1 MSLCTVFSNL
11 ISYPF
16 LNFLVFKSK
25 NEFHSIAVGSIQN
38 KLKGNVL
45 VWVFNNSK
53 IKKRGNVNPSAT
65 HFYVTH

>member
-53 IKKRGNVNPSAT
+53 IKKRGNVNPSAI
-65 HFYVTH
+65 HFYGTN